1 MPNALIVHPLAQFRT
16 HLAEA
21 LTLAPDSVAEQAEV
35 WVALS
40 LLEALDLAGRVP
52 LDLVVTAEVLA
63 DGTGG
68 DLSRRLKERGD
79 AAPVILLTQDGAVAY
94 VPEPAA
100 LDQVPALARQFLAPA
115 IPYPQEAP

>member
-1 MPNALIVHPLAQFRT
+1 MPNALVVHPLAQFRT
-16 HLAEA
+16 RLAEA
-21 LTLAPDSVAEQAEV
+21 LAEQAEV

-40 LLEALDLAGRVP
+40 LLEALDLASRTP
-52 LDLVVTAEVLA
+52 MDLVVTAEVLA

-68 DLSRRLKERGD
+68 DLSRQLQVRGD
-79 AAPVILLTQDGAVAY
+79 AAPVILLTQDGAVAH

-115 IPYPQEAP
+115 IPCRQEAP